1 MRENGRRS
9 PARQRTQRAD
19 EEPRTDRADADV
31 AASAADEVAHSGTRQ
46 LPLPDALEAHGHVAW
61 APWRCCGLDEVGR
74 GALAGPLVAAAAILP
89 EDIHKRLGPIAR
101 FLRDSKTVPAARRVE
116 IAALLRRHALD
127 LQIVVIS
134 VAEINAR
141 GMGWANREAFRR
153 LIGHLRADE
162 YVVDGRVRPPVTPAR
177 AGRVR
182 CLVRADAQV
191 PAVSAAALVA
201 KVHRDGLM
209 AALHEQ
215 HPVYGWATNVGYG
228 TPAHLAALRGHGP
241 CAEHR
246 TAFVATALSLPQAPG
261 TQRRKQKA
269 SGLELFAEA

>member
-1 MRENGRRS
+1 MGENGRRG
-9 PARQRTQRAD
+9 PARQRAQHAEQESGASR
-19 EEPRTDRADADV
+19 ADV
-31 AASAADEVAHSGTRQ
+31 AGSAADEHAHSGARQ
-46 LPLPDALEAHGHVAW
+46 LPLPDAIEARERVAW

-89 EDIHKRLGPIAR
+89 EDIHERLGPLVR

-116 IAALLRRHALD
+116 IAALLRQHALD

-153 LIGHLRADE
+153 LIGLLRADE
-162 YVVDGRVRPPVTPAR
+162 YVVDGRVRPPAPPAR

-209 AALHEQ
+209 AALHER
-215 HPVYGWATNVGYG
+215 HPAFGWATNVGYG
-228 TPAHLAALRGHGP
+228 TPAHLAALRAHGP

-246 TAFVATALSLPQAPG
+246 TAFVATALGLESP
-261 TQRRKQKA
+261 TRRRLRREA
-269 SGLELFAEA
+269 SGPELFAEE

>member
-1 MRENGRRS
+1 MRH
-9 PARQRTQRAD
+9 A
-19 EEPRTDRADADV
+19 EEAPGADRADV
-31 AASAADEVAHSGTRQ
+31 AGSAADGRAHSGARQ
-46 LPLPDALEAHGHVAW
+46 LRLTDAGALDDSPTG

-101 FLRDSKTVPAARRVE
+101 FLRDSKTVPATRRVE
-116 IAALLRRHALD
+116 IAALLRRHALA
-127 LQIVVIS
+127 LQIVVIP

-153 LIGHLRADE
+153 LIGLLHADE
-162 YVVDGRVRPPVTPAR
+162 YVVDGRVRPPAPPAR

-182 CLVRADAQV
+182 CQVRADAQV

-209 AALHEQ
+209 VALHER
-215 HPVYGWATNVGYG
+215 HPAYGWATNVGYG
-228 TPAHLAALRGHGP
+228 TPAHLAALRAHGP
-241 CAEHR
+241 CTEHR
-246 TAFVATALSLPQAPG
+246 TAFVATALGLPQAPG
-261 TQRRKQKA
+261 TQRRKRKA
-269 SGLELFAEA
+269 LELELFAEE